1 MRRSST
7 LGSAPTLGDFQTPA
21 ACVSDP
27 NSTQCADALGAVAA
41 GAALSEFGP
50 VGVVVGAYLGGHARE
65 WAAGAWEGATGWI
78 GLGGSAPCEC
88 QLGACNDGGDNTF
101 NHDKFNALAGN
112 CKSAKAQ
119 AAIEKGV
126 LNAMAP
132 LRAAQNDTTK
142 PLYDRMEICMKLTAF
157 AECAAKGWTDDAPCP
172 GGRIRMPH
180 EVNLPGGQVVTSLG
194 ACECIPGFVDNP
206 AGADLPCV
214 LAGSAAPADGSPIKT
229 VAVVAGVGAVGWGL
243 FRLAKMFKVF

>member
-7 LGSAPTLGDFQTPA
+7 LGSAPTLGDFQTPQE
-21 ACVSDP
+21 CVSDP
-27 NSTQCADALGAVAA
+27 KSVKCADALGALGGA
-41 GAALSEFGP
+41 AALSEFGP
-50 VGVVVGAYLGGHARE
+50 VGTLAGAYIGGHARE
-65 WAAGAWEGATGWI
+65 WASGVWTGATGLI

-88 QLGACNDGGDNTF
+88 QLGACGDYGDDTF
-101 NHDKFNALAGN
+101 KHEKFDVLAGT

-157 AECAAKGWTDDAPCP
+157 AECAAKGWTDDAAPGPCP
-172 GGRIRMPH
+172 SNATR
-180 EVNLPGGQVVTSLG
+180 S
-194 ACECIPGFVDNP
+194 
-206 AGADLPCV
+206 
-214 LAGSAAPADGSPIKT
+214 SDGSCRCDDGYEYDQAQLAAGNPVCVASGGSTLKAA
-229 VAVVAGVGAVGWGL
+229 VAVIGAGAVGWGL
-243 FRLAKMFKVF
+243 YRLVMGKKLV